1 MEEIWKDIPD
11 FEYQVSNYWRIKS
24 LDKITLQKN
33 QWWWITKYHKKWKIL
48 KCWSKHHNYQCIYL
62 CKDWIRN
69 VRMVHRLV
77 AQVFLWLWNSDSK
90 IEVWHKDN
98 NPGNNNINN
107 LYLTTHRA
115 NEDYKMLCWRTT
127 FWERSTSATLTEIQ
141 VIDIY
146 KKYKSWTKVADLQRE
161 YLHWGIY
168 EIIKWV
174 TWKHLYHHF
183 NEYEH
188 KTTARDEE

>member
-1 MEEIWKDIPD
+1 MEEIWKDITG
-11 FEYQVSNYWRIKS
+11 FEYQISNFWRIRS
-24 LDKITLQKN
+24 LDRVIPKKTP
-33 QWWWITKYHKKWKIL
+33 WWWIANHHKKWKIL
-48 KCWSKHHNYQCIYL
+48 KSWSKHHNYQCIYL
-62 CKDWIRN
+62 CKDWLRN

-77 AQVFLWLWNSDSK
+77 AQAFLWLDSYNNK
-90 IEVWHKDN
+90 IEVGHRDN
-98 NPGNNNINN
+98 DPSNNNINN
-107 LYLTTHRA
+107 LYLTTHRD

-127 FWERSTSATLTEIQ
+127 FWERSKSAKLTESQ

-146 KKYKSWTKVADLQRE
+146 KKYKSWTKVADLERE

-183 NEYEH
+183 
-188 KTTARDEE
+188 